1 MKVISVVNQKGGV
14 GKTTTAWNLSASLSE
29 LNKKVLMIDLDPQSS
44 LTICVGLDPNELEQ
58 TVYNVMCGKVDINS
72 AIINLGKLDI
82 LPASIDLAGAEVEL
96 SSKVG
101 KENYLLKKLKE
112 LKTKYDYIIIDCP
125 PALGNL
131 TLNALAAS
139 SEVIVPMICEYLA
152 YMGLKLLENTI
163 NDVKEL
169 NDNIKGVYIL
179 PTLFDGRTKHAKEVL
194 EKVKSEYNVFDI
206 TINKSIKFADSALEA
221 KDITEFT
228 DDNFAGK
235 KSYMQL
241 AREVIKNV

>member
-1 MKVISVVNQKGGV
+1 
-14 GKTTTAWNLSASLSE
+14 
-29 LNKKVLMIDLDPQSS
+29 MIDLDPQSS
-44 LTICVGLDPNELEQ
+44 LTICVGLDPSELQQ
-58 TVYNVMCGKVDINS
+58 TIYNVMCGKSDINTT
-72 AIINLGKLDI
+72 IINLGKFDI

-96 SSKVG
+96 SSKIG

-112 LKTKYDYIIIDCP
+112 LKIKYDFVIIDCP
-125 PALGNL
+125 PSLGNL

-152 YMGLKLLENTI
+152 YMGLKLLDNTI
-163 NDVKEL
+163 SDVKEL
-169 NDNIKGVYIL
+169 NDNIKNVFIL
-179 PTLFDGRTKHAKEVL
+179 PTLYDGRTKHTKEVL
-194 EKVKSEYNVFDI
+194 EKVKSEYQVFDI

-228 DDNFAGK
+228 DDSFAGK

-241 AREVIKNV
+241 AKEVINNVQN